1 MKLWHRF
8 VRPLLQREDAQALP
22 VVGLFMVVLLGMAG
36 LAVDV
41 GHAYLCQRELQASC
55 DAAALAGATVIPTST
70 STSAVYAVANS
81 YGSSPGNKNVY
92 GNMTNITMV
101 AGYPVLKCLSSMQTQ
116 GISCVGYLPYNSI
129 QVKQQALITTYFARL
144 FGKPTMVIA
153 ASSTAAKGGGSSRPY
168 NIAIMLD
175 TTLSMLLYDAD
186 CGATQMACSLSGVQ
200 VLLHYLDPC
209 GRSQATCTITAG
221 NSANSVVRV
230 SLFTF
235 PQVTYPTVGY
245 DSDCG
250 SSTPTAWFYTFPP
263 IGGTSY
269 SPGTASSSTTYR
281 VVDFRSDYRVSDTA
295 TVLNSSSSLTMAAG
309 GVSGCAG
316 MGVPANAGIYGT
328 YYAPTIYAAQAALVQ
343 AQAANPGSQ
352 NVLIILGDGDAN
364 SPHLNGSYTVLGPG
378 STLSGTYPSWI
389 GECGQ
394 AIDAAQFATAQGT
407 TVYSVAYG
415 SPPTGCVTDLL
426 GGTHQNITPCNE
438 MAQLASHYWDFFS
451 DFKQSGSGSTCTAAQ
466 TMVAL
471 NDIFLQ
477 IAGDLTVAR
486 LIPDNT
492 T

>member
-1 MKLWHRF
+1 MKLWRHHLRLF
-8 VRPLLQREDAQALP
+8 FRREDAQALP
-22 VVGLFMVVLLGMAG
+22 IVGLFMVVLLGMAG
-36 LAVDV
+36 MAVDV

-55 DAAALAGATVIPTST
+55 DAAALAGAAVIPTST
-70 STSAVYAVANS
+70 SASAVYAVANS
-81 YGSSPGNKNVY
+81 YSSTPGNKNVY
-92 GNMTNITMV
+92 ANMTNISMV
-101 AGYPVLKCLSSMQTQ
+101 PGYPVLKCLSTMQTQ

-129 QVKQQALITTYFARL
+129 QVKQQAVIATYFAKL

-175 TTLSMLLYDAD
+175 TTLSMLNYDAD
-186 CGATQMACSLSGVQ
+186 CGATQMACVLSGVQ

-209 GRSQATCTITAG
+209 GTSQVTCTFTAG
-221 NSANSVVRV
+221 NAANSVVRV
-230 SLFTF
+230 GLFTF
-235 PQVTYPTVGY
+235 PQVTMSTVGY

-250 SSTPTAWFYTFPP
+250 SSTPTAYMYTFPP
-263 IGGTSY
+263 AGGTSY
-269 SPGTASSSTTYR
+269 IPSGTTYR
-281 VVDFRSDYRVSDTA
+281 VVDFHSDYRVSDTA
-295 TVLNSSSSLTMAAG
+295 TTLNASSALTLAAG
-309 GVSGCAG
+309 GVTGCSG
-316 MGVPANAGIYGT
+316 MGVPWNAGVFGT
-328 YYAPTIYAAQAALVQ
+328 YYAPTIYAAQAALLQ
-343 AQAANPGSQ
+343 EQIANPGSQ

-364 SPHLNGSYTVLGPG
+364 SPHFNPGNGATIFGPG
-378 STLSGTYPSWI
+378 STASGAYPSWI

-415 SPPTGCVTDLL
+415 SPPAGCITDIL
-426 GGTHQNITPCNE
+426 GGTHPNISPCNE
-438 MAQLASHYWDFFS
+438 MALIASHYWDFFS
-451 DFKQSGSGSTCTAAQ
+451 DFKQTGSASTCTAAQ